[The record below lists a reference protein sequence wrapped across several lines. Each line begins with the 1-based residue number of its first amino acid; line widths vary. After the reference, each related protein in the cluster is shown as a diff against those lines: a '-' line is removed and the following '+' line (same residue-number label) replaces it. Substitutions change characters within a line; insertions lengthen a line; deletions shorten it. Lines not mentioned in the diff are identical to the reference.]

1 MYFSVLSLQELCCR
15 AIVARTSV
23 YGLERLPLPTTLKS
37 HLKSYAISAAPSR
50 HRARTTKHPHHAR
63 LNCTGRNSCN
73 IAWNRMELLQYRLKS
88 PGKPDGTLVIS
99 LETTWKDGWNSCII
113 AWNHLEN
120 RLELLRYWL
129 KPPGKPDG
137 TLALWLNHLEN
148 GIELLQYSLKPDE
161 TLVISLETIWKT
173 GWKSCNIAW
182 NRVDNIPNWRGMSF
196 N

>member
-1 MYFSVLSLQELCCR
+1 MLPGDSRAHLSLRPRAVTTTYHSQVASQVLRDLSRTQPPPSAHHQTSSSRASQLHRTELLQYC
-15 AIVARTSV
+15 
-23 YGLERLPLPTTLKS
+23 LK
-37 HLKSYAISAAPSR
+37 P
-50 HRARTTKHPHHAR
+50 P
-63 LNCTGRNSCN
+63 G
-73 IAWNRMELLQYRLKS
+73 NRMELLQYRLKS

-120 RLELLRYWL
+120 QLELLQYWL

-148 GIELLQYSLKPDE
+148 GMELLQYSLKPDE